1 MCNLEELIQSV
12 VVIVIKAYTKIFNR
26 KGTTKFKQ
34 AWNSMQQQHEIDATC
49 SNVLLLMESYYIRR

>member
-12 VVIVIKAYTKIFNR
+12 DVIVIKAYTKIFNR

-34 AWNSMQQQHEIDATC
+34 AWNSMQQHEIDATC